1 MISPFV
7 PRHSSLPC
15 GVPRSKAGFTL
26 PELLTV
32 VTIIALLMMASF
44 GALTRARVLAK
55 RTKAEAQLRE
65 LINAY
70 EQYYATYGDWP
81 SFIQA
86 GRAVDVDSKIL
97 RPLTDPNYT
106 SENPRGI
113 VFLNI
118 NHTDEF
124 LDPWKGKYKL
134 MFETGTSG
142 GDRNKT
148 AFEATVAL
156 PRRFTMA
163 P

>member
-1 MISPFV
+1 MV
-7 PRHSSLPC
+7 
-15 GVPRSKAGFTL
+15 GFTL

-81 SFIQA
+81 SFIQTGHA
-86 GRAVDVDSKIL
+86 LKVNSNVL
-97 RPLTDPNYT
+97 RPLTDPNYAA
-106 SENPRGI
+106 ENPSGI

-124 LDPWKGKYKL
+124 LDPWKRPYEL
-134 MFETGTSG
+134 MFETGKSG

-156 PRRFTMA
+156 PRRFTML